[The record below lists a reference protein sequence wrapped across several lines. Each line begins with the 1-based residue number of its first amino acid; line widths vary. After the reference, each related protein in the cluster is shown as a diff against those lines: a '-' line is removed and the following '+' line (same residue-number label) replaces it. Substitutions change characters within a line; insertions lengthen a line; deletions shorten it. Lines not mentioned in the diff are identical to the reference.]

1 MDNPS
6 ELSPVERLK
15 AASGH
20 LRGHLA
26 DEVEDSGPSFTADS
40 TQILKFHGIYQ
51 QDDRDVRTERRK
63 RGLGVDHICMVRV
76 SIPGGVLTSTQ
87 YLALD
92 DLADRVGNGTL
103 RVTTRQG
110 VQFHFVRKVDLRAL
124 MGELHTNLMTTL
136 GACGDVVRN
145 TMGCPAPFV
154 DGVRAALEDQTQAIA
169 RHFRPRTAAYAEVW
183 LDGERAASL
192 ARPPGSGPDQRD
204 DAVIEL
210 DPEPLYGD
218 AYLPRKFKIGIAAPG
233 DNCID
238 VFTQDVGLVP
248 VVDDTGLAGFT
259 VLVGGGMG
267 RSHTNPDTYP
277 RLADP
282 LATIAPEETLAVL
295 TAIVAVQRD
304 HGDRGDREHA
314 RFKYLVEEWGVDRVR
329 RAVEERLGRRLRPP
343 RPVVLAECA
352 DHLGWHAQG
361 DGRWF
366 LGVKLPSGRVA
377 DRDGARVRA
386 ALREVVEGFAPGVR
400 LTPREDLLLTDLED
414 RSRAPVDAILERH
427 GVVPVGR
434 ITPVERNAFACP
446 ALPTCGLA
454 LTESE
459 RALPGV
465 LDALEAE
472 LGLLGLGGLD
482 VHVRMTGC
490 PNGCARPYSAE
501 IGFVGRGKT
510 SYDVHLGGE
519 PVGTRLNGLFA
530 ENVPREEL
538 IAVLHPVLVEYR
550 DERRDGEAF
559 GDWCHR
565 VGVDALRRRLGNER
579 WVRASSRSGAGRAAG
594 GGRSVAAAGRRSR

>member
-6 ELSPVERLK
+6 EHSRVEHLK

-20 LRGHLA
+20 LRGRL
-26 DEVEDSGPSFTADS
+26 VEEIEDPGPAFTADS
-40 TQILKFHGIYQ
+40 TQILKFHGVYQ
-51 QDDRDVRTERRK
+51 QDDRDVRTERKR
-63 RGLGVDHICMVRV
+63 RGLDVDHICMVRV
-76 SIPGGVLTSTQ
+76 SIPGGMLSPAQ

-92 DLADRVGNGTL
+92 DLAERVGNGTL

-110 VQFHFVRKVDLRAL
+110 VQFHFVRKVDLRTL
-124 MGELHTNLMTTL
+124 MGELHRHLTTTL

-145 TMGCPAPFV
+145 TMGCPAPIV
-154 DGVRAALEDQTQAIA
+154 DGVHAALEDQAQAIA
-169 RHFRPRTAAYAEVW
+169 RHFRPRTRAYAEVW

-192 ARPPGSGPDQRD
+192 ARPPEG
-204 DAVIEL
+204 AVIDLE
-210 DPEPLYGD
+210 PEPLYGS

-248 VVDDTGLAGFT
+248 VVDGGGLAGFT

-267 RSHTNPDTYP
+267 RSHTNPDTFP

-282 LATIAPEETLAVL
+282 LTTIAPDETLEVL
-295 TAIVAVQRD
+295 TAIIAVQRD
-304 HGDRGDREHA
+304 HGDRHDRDHA
-314 RFKYLVEEWGVDRVR
+314 RFKYLVDEWGVARVR
-329 RAVEERLGRRLRPP
+329 AAVEERLGRRLRPP
-343 RPVVLAECA
+343 HPVVLAECA
-352 DHLGWHAQG
+352 DHLGWHPQG

-386 ALREVVEGFAPGVR
+386 GMRAVVEALGPGVR
-400 LTPREDLLLTDLED
+400 LTPREDILVTDIEE
-414 RSRAPVDAILERH
+414 RSRARVDAILAAH
-427 GVVPVGR
+427 GVVPVGDLA
-434 ITPVERNAFACP
+434 PVERNAFACP

-472 LGLLGLGGLD
+472 LGLVGLAGLD

-490 PNGCARPYSAE
+490 PNGCARPYTAE
-501 IGFVGRGKT
+501 IGVVGRGKK

-519 PVGTRLNGLFA
+519 PVGVRLNGLFA

-538 IAVLHPVLVEYR
+538 IGVLHPVLLAYR
-550 DERRDGEAF
+550 DERREGEGF

-565 VGVDALRRRLGNER
+565 VGVGSLRSRLGTER
-579 WVRASSRSGAGRAAG
+579 WVRTPARARRGPAGDGGQSDRVPAG
-594 GGRSVAAAGRRSR
+594 QGPR

>member
-1 MDNPS
+1 MENPPERS
-6 ELSPVERLK
+6 RVERLK
-15 AASGH
+15 EASGH
-20 LRGHLA
+20 LRAALA
-26 DEVEDSGPSFTADS
+26 EELEDSGPAFTADS

-51 QDDRDVRTERRK
+51 QDDRDVRSERRR
-63 RGLGVDHICMVRV
+63 RGLDVDHICMVRV
-76 SIPGGVLTSTQ
+76 SIPGGVLTSAQ

-92 DLADRVGNGTL
+92 ELADRVGNGTL
-103 RVTTRQG
+103 RITTRQG
-110 VQFHFVRKVDLRAL
+110 VQYHFVRKVDLRVL
-124 MGELHTNLMTTL
+124 MGELHTGLMTTL

-145 TMGCPAPFV
+145 TMGCPAPFA
-154 DGVRAALEDQTQAIA
+154 DGVRAALEYQAQAIA
-169 RHFRPRTAAYAEVW
+169 RHFRPRTSAYAEVW

-192 ARPPGSGPDQRD
+192 VRPPSGAGAGD
-204 DAVIEL
+204 DTVIEL

-248 VVDDTGLAGFT
+248 VVDGAGLTGFT

-267 RSHTNPDTYP
+267 RSHTNSDTYP

-282 LATIAPEETLAVL
+282 FATIAPTETLEVL

-304 HGDRGDREHA
+304 HGDRHDREHA

-329 RAVEERLGRRLRPP
+329 AAVEERLGRSLLPP

-352 DHLGWHAQG
+352 DHLGWHDQG

-366 LGVKLPSGRVA
+366 LGIKLPSGRVA

-386 ALREVVEGFAPGVR
+386 AVRAVVEELAPGVR
-400 LTPREDLLLTDLED
+400 LTPREDLLLTGIED
-414 RSRAPVDAILERH
+414 RLRPRVDAILERH
-427 GVVPVGR
+427 GVVPVER

-501 IGFVGRGKT
+501 IGLVGRGKK

-530 ENVPREEL
+530 ENVPRDEL
-538 IAVLHPVLVEYR
+538 IGVLHPVLREYR
-550 DERRDGEAF
+550 DERRDGEGF

-565 VGVDALRRRLGNER
+565 IGVGALRARLGDER
-579 WVRASSRSGAGRAAG
+579 WVRVPSGSGAGR
-594 GGRSVAAAGRRSR
+594 RPR

>member
-6 ELSPVERLK
+6 EHSRVEHLK
-15 AASGH
+15 VASGH
-20 LRGHLA
+20 LRGQLAQELA
-26 DEVEDSGPSFTADS
+26 DPGPAFTDDS

-51 QDDRDVRTERRK
+51 QDDRDVRTERRR

-76 SIPGGVLTSTQ
+76 SVPGGVLSAPQ

-92 DLADRVGNGTL
+92 RLADEVGNGTL
-103 RVTTRQG
+103 RITTRQG

-124 MGELHTNLMTTL
+124 LDELHRNLTTTL

-145 TMGCPAPFV
+145 TMGCPAPFA
-154 DGVRAALEDQTQAIA
+154 DGVRAALEDQAQAIA
-169 RHFRPRTAAYAEVW
+169 RHFRPRTSAYAEVW

-192 ARPPGSGPDQRD
+192 ARPPGGDGGD
-204 DAVIEL
+204 DAVIDL

-218 AYLPRKFKIGIAAPG
+218 AYLPRKFKIGLAAPG

-248 VVDDTGLAGFT
+248 VVDGGGLAGFT

-267 RSHTNPDTYP
+267 RSHTNRDTFP

-282 LATIAPEETLAVL
+282 LATIAPDETREVIE
-295 TAIVAVQRD
+295 AIVAVQRD
-304 HGDRGDREHA
+304 HGDRHNREHA
-314 RFKYLVEEWGVDRVR
+314 RFKYLVEEWGVARVR
-329 RAVEERLGRRLRPP
+329 AAVEERLGRPLSPAG
-343 RPVVLAECA
+343 PVVPGECA

-386 ALREVVEGFAPGVR
+386 GVRAVVEELAPGVR
-400 LTPREDLLLTDLED
+400 LTPREDLLLTGIDD
-414 RSRAPVDAILERH
+414 GSRARVDAILADH
-427 GVVPVGR
+427 GVVPVGDLA
-434 ITPVERNAFACP
+434 PVERNAFACP

-465 LDALEAE
+465 LDALRVE
-472 LGLLGLGGLD
+472 LRLVGLAGLD

-490 PNGCARPYSAE
+490 PNGCARPYTAE
-501 IGFVGRGKT
+501 IGLVGRGKT

-519 PVGTRLNGLFA
+519 PVGTRLNGVFA
-530 ENVPREEL
+530 ENVPRGEL
-538 IAVLHPVLVEYR
+538 IGVLHPVLVEYR
-550 DERRDGEAF
+550 DDRRPGERF

-565 VGVDALRRRLGNER
+565 AGVDELRRRLGTER
-579 WVRASSRSGAGRAAG
+579 WVRTPARSGARRSG
-594 GGRSVAAAGRRSR
+594 GGEGDVTAG